1 MRIYSV
7 HDLDDYEEFY
17 PTQKEAIKA
26 AKDRS
31 MTGEHCYLQV
41 TRMELGPITKPKL
54 IGLLNKKHDADMDYK
69 TVWRWHDPY
78 KTIIDYR

>member
-1 MRIYSV
+1 MRIYAV

-31 MTGEHCYLQV
+31 MTGEHCYL
-41 TRMELGPITKPKL
+41 
-54 IGLLNKKHDADMDYK
+54 
-69 TVWRWHDPY
+69 
-78 KTIIDYR
+78 